1 MGKSVQV
8 SGVIMAGGASRRLGR
23 NKALERIGGKALIE
37 RVMDSIGPLASEV
50 LVVVGQPE
58 EAAALHLPGTV
69 RVVSD
74 RYPGRGSLGGIF
86 TGVDA
91 AAEVWSLTV
100 ACDMPFLN
108 REVLRHLIE
117 ERGNVDAV
125 IPRLE
130 GQPEPLHALYSKAC
144 LAPMERMLRAGHL
157 KIAPLFEAVRVRYV
171 DEGTID
177 RIDPRR
183 LSFFNINTKA
193 DVEEAQRLLGEVGA
207 CRATL
212 DPSARGADNLG
223 DSISRSGE

>member
-1 MGKSVQV
+1 MTERAASSFRKSNNMGSPIQV

-37 RVMDSIGPLASEV
+37 RVLDSLVPLTTEV
-50 LVVVGQPE
+50 VAVVARPE
-58 EAAALHLPGTV
+58 QAALRLPSWV

-86 TGVDA
+86 TGLDA
-91 AAEVWSLTV
+91 SAETWSLVV

-108 REVLRHLIE
+108 PELLRHLME
-117 ERGNVDAV
+117 ESTNVDAV
-125 IPRLE
+125 VPCLG

-157 KIAPLFEAVRVRYV
+157 KIAPLFQAVRVRYV

-177 RIDPRR
+177 RIDPQH
-183 LSFFNINTKA
+183 LSFFNINTQA
-193 DVEEAQRLLGEVGA
+193 DLEEA
-207 CRATL
+207 
-212 DPSARGADNLG
+212 RGYFRQKPPA
-223 DSISRSGE
+223 